1 MGEVTPREVERHA
14 WEHPA
19 VAQLDVKPGR
29 PHSAPMVFKPYTA
42 EFLVEFP
49 FLPHCSCQPSSKGIP
64 QFLQFV
70 DKQGSETKLDAE
82 VCACKGM
89 GLLWPSP

>member
-1 MGEVTPREVERHA
+1 MGEVMPREVEARA

-19 VAQLDVKPGR
+19 VAQLDVNPGR

-49 FLPHCSCQPSSKGIP
+49 FLPHCS
-64 QFLQFV
+64 
-70 DKQGSETKLDAE
+70 
-82 VCACKGM
+82 
-89 GLLWPSP
+89 

>member
-1 MGEVTPREVERHA
+1 MREVTPREVERRA

-19 VAQLDVKPGR
+19 VAQLDVNPGW

-49 FLPHCSCQPSSKGIP
+49 SLPHCSCQPSSKEIP
-64 QFLQFV
+64 PFLQSV
-70 DKQGSETKLDAE
+70 DKPACEMNLDAE
-82 VCACKGM
+82 VCACKAM
-89 GLLWPSP
+89 GLPWPSP